1 MHCASA
7 SSFNMQQPD
16 DLDINSACVCVCVC
30 VCVHWVSLHSVDNSV
45 VPDDTIIMTL

>member
-30 VCVHWVSLHSVDNSV
+30 VHWVSLHSVDNSV